1 MVKPYLWTRA
11 SKFHALM
18 GDDAS
23 YLSQLVHDELRV
35 VVRDGLDL
43 DANIS
48 IFGSA
53 NICERNASKRR
64 SYICVYHLPMIYSLS
79 RSMSNLGPS
88 WPVFLRTTICSDGAF
103 TSSDGAFSDGAFT
116 SSDGA
121 FSDGAVGKVV
131 SESAAARVG
140 TAKGK
145 SARRSQREQ
154 HVRDAVHLP
163 D

>member
-1 MVKPYLWTRA
+1 MHLWVMMHHTCPSLSMTSFAWLFETVSILTRISASSDLQTFVSETRA
-11 SKFHALM
+11 KE
-18 GDDAS
+18 G
-23 YLSQLVHDELRV
+23 R
-35 VVRDGLDL
+35 
-43 DANIS
+43 
-48 IFGSA
+48 
-53 NICERNASKRR
+53 
-64 SYICVYHLPMIYSLS
+64 ICVHHLPMTYSLS